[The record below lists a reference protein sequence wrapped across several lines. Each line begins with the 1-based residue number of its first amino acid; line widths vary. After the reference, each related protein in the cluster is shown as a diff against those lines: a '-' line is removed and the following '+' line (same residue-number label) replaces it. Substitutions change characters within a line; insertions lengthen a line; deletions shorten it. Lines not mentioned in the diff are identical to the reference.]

1 MFNRIRSFIPKLPT
15 ITEVKED
22 ITGVIET
29 KEQPQKQLFGRDHI
43 ELWNE
48 WFVVNPKVP
57 TDSLAGRE
65 SSTVR
70 SPTDKSINNKQLTNN
85 IKK

>member
-1 MFNRIRSFIPKLPT
+1 MLNRIRSYIPKLPT

-43 ELWNE
+43 ELWTE
-48 WFVVNPKVP
+48 WFVVKPGIP
-57 TDSLAGRE
+57 TDN
-65 SSTVR
+65 
-70 SPTDKSINNKQLTNN
+70 SINNKQLTNN